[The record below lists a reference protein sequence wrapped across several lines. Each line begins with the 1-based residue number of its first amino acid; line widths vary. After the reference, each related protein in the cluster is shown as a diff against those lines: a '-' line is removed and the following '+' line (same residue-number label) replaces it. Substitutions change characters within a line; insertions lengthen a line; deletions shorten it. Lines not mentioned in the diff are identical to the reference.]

1 MKWKKKLLGFSYSK
15 NMENFAEFCWN
26 ISSSI
31 NFLFL
36 KSAPRAN
43 SCHPQQTSSHVYI
56 SDMVKVEDLKSHTMD
71 LSHHITNN
79 SIKKIL
85 YYTSFIDHEDL
96 LFGVGHNPFIEKG
109 CPVTNCFVTNN
120 RSLLSEYY
128 IIKFWSH
135 VDKFS

>member
-1 MKWKKKLLGFSYSK
+1 
-15 NMENFAEFCWN
+15 
-26 ISSSI
+26 
-31 NFLFL
+31 
-36 KSAPRAN
+36 
-43 SCHPQQTSSHVYI
+43 
-56 SDMVKVEDLKSHTMD
+56 MVKVEDLKSHTMD
-71 LSHHITNN
+71 LSYITND

-96 LFGVGHNPFIEKG
+96 LFGVGHDPFIEKG